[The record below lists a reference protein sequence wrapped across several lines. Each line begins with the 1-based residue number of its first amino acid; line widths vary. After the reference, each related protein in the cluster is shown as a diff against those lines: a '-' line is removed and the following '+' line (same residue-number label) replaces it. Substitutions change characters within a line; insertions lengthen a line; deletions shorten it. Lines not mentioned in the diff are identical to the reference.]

1 MGRSRSATCVIM
13 YIMKR
18 FGVSFEDALE
28 FVKHRR
34 EDVDPNE
41 GFLSQLREFE
51 AVDMDFG
58 RMLFNR
64 QRQPRP
70 PTETPV
76 ISEMAAQEEEIV
88 VSEIIEEAM
97 I

>member
-51 AVDMDFG
+51 SVEMDFG

-64 QRQPRP
+64 QRQPRA
-70 PTETPV
+70 TEPPV
-76 ISEMAAQEEEIV
+76 ISEIAEQEEELV
-88 VSEIIEEAM
+88 VAEIIEEAM

>member
-1 MGRSRSATCVIM
+1 M

-51 AVDMDFG
+51 QVDMDFG

-64 QRQPRP
+64 
-70 PTETPV
+70 
-76 ISEMAAQEEEIV
+76 
-88 VSEIIEEAM
+88 
-97 I
+97 

>member
-1 MGRSRSATCVIM
+1 M

-18 FGVSFEDALE
+18 FNVSFEDALE

-51 AVDMDFG
+51 SVDMDFG

-64 QRQPRP
+64 QRP
-70 PTETPV
+70 PTTLSPSLTL
-76 ISEMAAQEEEIV
+76 SEEVKQEEMV
-88 VSEIIEEAM
+88 VS
-97 I
+97 